1 MEAVGRLAG
10 GIAHDFNNLLTAII
24 GYSDLVLD
32 QLGVGHGSTR
42 DVEEI
47 LRAAERAGGLTRQLL
62 AFSRRQV
69 LQPESID
76 LNAIVADIDRM
87 MRRLIGEN
95 IELVTIQDGELHS
108 IVADPGQIEQVIVN
122 LVVNARD
129 AMPKGGRIKIETLNF
144 STRLPLVTDSG
155 ELEAGDYVVL
165 RVSDTGIGMDDRV
178 RAQIFEPFFTTK
190 EPLEGTGL
198 GLASAYG
205 IVSQTGGQIGVESA
219 PNQGATFSVYLPAA
233 TTQALALQ
241 EEAESIE
248 TGGSE
253 TILIV
258 EDSEPVRTLVARILE
273 NAGYQVLIAESA
285 TAALRH
291 CSRHPDPIDLL
302 LTDVVLPKA
311 SGPDIARRALELR
324 PGIRTLYMSGFTDD
338 TLIRHGLRPGQQ
350 PLLEKPF
357 SPATVL
363 SRVRQMLDVE
373 PDDTGSETFPVEH
386 SD

>member
-1 MEAVGRLAG
+1 
-10 GIAHDFNNLLTAII
+10 
-24 GYSDLVLD
+24 
-32 QLGVGHGSTR
+32 
-42 DVEEI
+42 
-47 LRAAERAGGLTRQLL
+47 
-62 AFSRRQV
+62 
-69 LQPESID
+69 
-76 LNAIVADIDRM
+76 
-87 MRRLIGEN
+87 
-95 IELVTIQDGELHS
+95 
-108 IVADPGQIEQVIVN
+108 
-122 LVVNARD
+122 
-129 AMPKGGRIKIETLNF
+129 
-144 STRLPLVTDSG
+144 
-155 ELEAGDYVVL
+155 
-165 RVSDTGIGMDDRV
+165 
-178 RAQIFEPFFTTK
+178 
-190 EPLEGTGL
+190 
-198 GLASAYG
+198 
-205 IVSQTGGQIGVESA
+205 
-219 PNQGATFSVYLPAA
+219 
-233 TTQALALQ
+233 LALQ